1 MSYANRQ
8 DLIDRFGQAEID
20 SLDPGAADDTFA
32 RVTTALAD
40 AAAEIDAVLAAAWDL
55 PLPVGPWPLLT
66 AIASDIARARLYD
79 DVAPETVTA
88 RATRAR
94 SKLRTIPDGRYQL
107 VSEAGDIAPPR
118 AGGGVRHATPAGPVS
133 RTLKAFAGVVHD
145 RRADHG

>member
-1 MSYANRQ
+1 M
-8 DLIDRFGQAEID
+8 
-20 SLDPGAADDTFA
+20 P
-32 RVTTALAD
+32 TA
-40 AAAEIDAVLAAAWDL
+40 V
-55 PLPVGPWPLLT
+55 
-66 AIASDIARARLYD
+66 ASDIARARLYD

-133 RTLKAFAGVVHD
+133 RTLTTFAGVVHD